1 MTSEK
6 DPTKEEAL
14 IEMVRCLKE
23 TYSDYVR
30 YLACKEELENQGY
43 IVVENGISKV
53 RVLKEVG

>member
-1 MTSEK
+1 MSSEQ
-6 DPTKEEAL
+6 DPTREEAL
-14 IEMVRCLKE
+14 LEMVRCLKE
-23 TYSDYVR
+23 TYPEYVR